1 MDELTEKLMGLL
13 ASKENVEKIKNLS
26 GLLSEGKEGQE
37 DQSKEPKDPA
47 ESKESLTPHDT
58 ASVEML
64 QTIMKLVPLLSTASR
79 EDENTRLL
87 QALRPHLSEHR
98 QAKLDK
104 SIKMLQMLKFLPVL
118 KSQGLF

>member
-1 MDELTEKLMGLL
+1 MDELTERLMNLL
-13 ASKENVEKIKNLS
+13 ASKENMDKIKNLS
-26 GLLSEGKEGQE
+26 GLLLEGKEEQE
-37 DQSKEPKDPA
+37 DQSKEPNSSA
-47 ESKESLTPHDT
+47 ESEETQRENDKASL
-58 ASVEML
+58 EML
-64 QTIMKLVPLLSTASR
+64 QTIVKLMPLLASVNK
-79 EDENTRLL
+79 EDDSTRLL

>member
-26 GLLSEGKEGQE
+26 GILSDAKEGQE
-37 DQSKEPKDPA
+37 DQPKEGKSPA
-47 ESKESLTPHDT
+47 ESKDSPTSNDA
-58 ASVEML
+58 ASIEML

-79 EDENTRLL
+79 EDDNTRLL
-87 QALRPHLSEHR
+87 YALRPHLSEHR

-104 SIKMLQMLKFLPVL
+104 SVKMLQMLKLLPVL

>member
-26 GLLSEGKEGQE
+26 GLLSEAKEGQKDQPKE
-37 DQSKEPKDPA
+37 DKSPA
-47 ESKESLTPHDT
+47 ESKESPTSNDT

-64 QTIMKLVPLLSTASR
+64 QTIMKLMPLLSTASR
-79 EDENTRLL
+79 EDDNTRLL

-98 QAKLDK
+98 KAKLDK
-104 SIKMLQMLKFLPVL
+104 SVKMLQMIKLLPVL

>member
-26 GLLSEGKEGQE
+26 GILSEAKDGQE
-37 DQSKEPKDPA
+37 DQPKEGKSPT
-47 ESKESLTPHDT
+47 ESKEFPTAHDT

-104 SIKMLQMLKFLPVL
+104 SIKMLQMLKLLPVL

>member
-26 GLLSEGKEGQE
+26 GLLSEAKDGQE
-37 DQSKEPKDPA
+37 DQPKEGKSQA
-47 ESKESLTPHDT
+47 ESKESPTAHDT

-79 EDENTRLL
+79 EDDNTRLL

>member
-26 GLLSEGKEGQE
+26 GILSEGKEGQA
-37 DQSKEPKDPA
+37 DEPKEDKFPA
-47 ESKESLTPHDT
+47 KSKESPTLHDT

-64 QTIMKLVPLLSTASR
+64 QTIMKLIPLLSTASR
-79 EDENTRLL
+79 EDDNTRLL

-104 SIKMLQMLKFLPVL
+104 SIKMLQMLKLLPVL

>member
-13 ASKENVEKIKNLS
+13 ASKENVERIKNLS
-26 GLLSEGKEGQE
+26 GLLLEGKEEQEGQP
-37 DQSKEPKDPA
+37 KEPKSPA
-47 ESKESLTPHDT
+47 ESEETSKANDT
-58 ASVEML
+58 ASLEVL
-64 QTIMKLVPLLSTASR
+64 QTIMELMPLLASVNK
-79 EDENTRLL
+79 EDYNTRLL

>member
-1 MDELTEKLMGLL
+1 MDELTERLMNLL
-13 ASKENVEKIKNLS
+13 ASKENMDKIKNLS
-26 GLLSEGKEGQE
+26 GLLLEGKEEQE
-37 DQSKEPKDPA
+37 DQSKEPNSSA
-47 ESKESLTPHDT
+47 ESEETPKANDT
-58 ASVEML
+58 ASLEML
-64 QTIMKLVPLLSTASR
+64 QTIVKLMPLLASVNK
-79 EDENTRLL
+79 EDDSTRLL